1 MWRRYG
7 WEMEAPAVMKS
18 CIQRLGCGKVVKGG
32 WGWLVDTRGRGRRG
46 WIQAAQGVVEHSEGG
61 GLQRCNSD
69 REKCVEE
76 GWGRRVL
83 GEGLVQTYGR

>member
-1 MWRRYG
+1 M
-7 WEMEAPAVMKS
+7 
-18 CIQRLGCGKVVKGG
+18 
-32 WGWLVDTRGRGRRG
+32 
-46 WIQAAQGVVEHSEGG
+46 EHSEGG